1 MREEFSGGVG
11 GARRWEEGGE
21 DVWRREEQVGRGVYA
36 GRGVRRA
43 CCTQGVV
50 YARRGVRKACC
61 TQGVLYA
68 GRAVRRA
75 CCTQGVLYAGRG
87 VRRAWCTQGVLYA
100 GRAVRRAWCMINNP
114 HLIECGC
121 NGCETR

>member
-21 DVWRREEQVGRGVYA
+21 DVWRREEQVGRGVC
-36 GRGVRRA
+36 GGV
-43 CCTQGVV
+43 CTQGVV
-50 YARRGVRKACC
+50 YA
-61 TQGVLYA
+61 
-68 GRAVRRA
+68 
-75 CCTQGVLYAGRG
+75 GRG
-87 VRRAWCTQGVLYA
+87 
-100 GRAVRRAWCMINNP
+100 VRRAWCMINNP